1 MGIRKRGKDF
11 SVTHESVE
19 YKFKILNQHLSQIIR
34 CLSWILYPASWIW
47 SYASLGINLIKK
59 EE

>member
-1 MGIRKRGKDF
+1 MGVRKRGKDF
-11 SVTHESVE
+11 SITHESVE

-34 CLSWILYPASWIW
+34 CLSWIW
-47 SYASLGINLIKK
+47 SYALLGINLIKK